1 MTKINKKQIE
11 VACQNTTD
19 HFKDFFKN
27 LNDPAFSRMDKYVS
41 SFLNG
46 YFNETPMFKK
56 LPQEVRDF
64 FYEECERL
72 GSN

>member
-1 MTKINKKQIE
+1 MKKINKEQLE

-27 LNDPAFSRMDKYVS
+27 LNDLPFSRMDKYVS
-41 SFLNG
+41 SLNG
-46 YFNETPMFKK
+46 YFNEAPKFKK

-64 FYEECERL
+64 FYDECDKL